1 MKKVIL
7 ALVMVMISITS
18 MGQKKL
24 VGIGIEAGM
33 NFNKLSFDSEMFES
47 ENRLGFFVGPK
58 VKFNLPLLGFGCDL
72 ALLYSMNSAQL
83 TFRYHDINNSDHA
96 FDYPVKK
103 KNLSYIEIPMN
114 LRYTFDIKAVAIYLA
129 TGPQYNYCV
138 SFDDTVKDMFY
149 GHVPYEYS
157 RSTWGWSF
165 GGGIE
170 ILNHLQIGVTYT
182 IPLSNNGYLSGDDF
196 ENLFSKSHYDHSTV
210 KARLAYYF

>member
-7 ALVMVMISITS
+7 VIALVMFSISS

-33 NFNKLSFDSEMFES
+33 NFNKMSFDNEMFES

-58 VKFNLPLLGFGCDL
+58 VKFNLPLLGFGCDA
-72 ALLYSMNSAQL
+72 ALLYSMSSAQVN
-83 TFRYHDINNSDHA
+83 FRYHDINNSAQA
-96 FDYPVKK
+96 FPVTKP

-114 LRYTFDIKAVAIYLA
+114 LRYTFDIQAVAIYLA
-129 TGPQYNYCV
+129 TGPQYNYCI
-138 SFDDTVKDMFY
+138 SFDETVKDMFY
-149 GHVPYEYS
+149 DRVPYDYS

-170 ILNHLQIGVTYT
+170 ILNHLQIGITYT

-196 ENLFSKSHYDHSTV
+196 ENLFSESHYDHSTI